1 MISDA
6 KSEKEDKSDAKEE
19 DDDDDDL
26 YPADKEGLLT
36 NDIFLVILKKLS
48 KRRFHFNVLP
58 QLNLL
63 QIE

>member
-36 NDIFLVILKKLS
+36 NDIFLVI
-48 KRRFHFNVLP
+48 P
-58 QLNLL
+58 
-63 QIE
+63 